1 MEKYMNSFAART
13 IFCVLLL
20 HSTIHTHCRE
30 NEKVNLP
37 DGLCVLDKQQSGCK
51 EKSFCFCCLVNNLCY
66 LAMDT
71 CNSECRKPASSGVG
85 ASQKQF
91 LLPSHVLTAILLFHI

>member
-1 MEKYMNSFAART
+1 MEG
-13 IFCVLLL
+13 
-20 HSTIHTHCRE
+20 RE

-37 DGLCVLDKQQSGCK
+37 DGLCVHDKEQPGCK
-51 EKSFCFCCLVNNLCY
+51 DKSFCFCCLVNNLCY

-71 CNSECRKPASSGVG
+71 CKSECRKPASSGVG

-91 LLPSHVLTAILLFHI
+91 LLPSHVFTALLLFHI